1 MDKLTVIVPLITE
14 LSQVIPGVH
23 CKTYIRPKRKDNI
36 QIHLIDSPIKED
48 ALTKTKDDDTRKPD
62 C

>member
-23 CKTYIRPKRKDNI
+23 FKTYIRPKRKDNL
-36 QIHLIDSPIKED
+36 QIHLIDSLIKEY
-48 ALTKTKDDDTRKPD
+48 ALTKKER
-62 C
+62 